1 MTLHDLPALP
11 RDKEGPVFNELGE
24 AQAFALA
31 VRLSEVGC
39 FTWPEWAAILSQEI
53 TAAQERGEP
62 DLGNTY
68 YQHWLNALER
78 ICVEKHLVGHEDMSR
93 RQQEWQLERRS
104 QHRGGQVDARRVDAL
119 PRPERHLGERVL
131 VRAQGEL
138 VLGTAVDV
146 VEDDGR

>member
-1 MTLHDLPALP
+1 MTIDDLPALP
-11 RDKEGPVFNELGE
+11 RDKDGPVFNEPWE

-53 TAAQERGEP
+53 TAAQERGDP

-93 RQQEWQLERRS
+93 RQQEWRRAYLNTPHGQPIELS
-104 QHRGGQVDARRVDAL
+104 AAFKHHRRKGES
-119 PRPERHLGERVL
+119 RP
-131 VRAQGEL
+131 
-138 VLGTAVDV
+138 
-146 VEDDGR
+146 